1 MDGWLLGS
9 VCSVLIWL
17 LRSVLTVVVMVLGSL
32 SALVLEALPIYR
44 RGCPVLGKHYCMKDL
59 FAWILEVRVL
69 VTRFLCVYLALWRMV
84 LGFGS
89 VPAAMIYN
97 LVYNAR
103 SWRRLVLGR
112 FSYRR
117 GRLVL
122 GYVASGRPAVGS
134 ICRGHLDLGH
144 LSAIVVAWFLELYL
158 LS

>member
-1 MDGWLLGS
+1 
-9 VCSVLIWL
+9 
-17 LRSVLTVVVMVLGSL
+17 
-32 SALVLEALPIYR
+32 
-44 RGCPVLGKHYCMKDL
+44 MKDL
-59 FAWILEVRVL
+59 FAWILEVCVL
-69 VTRFLCVYLALWRMV
+69 VTRFLCVYLALWRTV
-84 LGFGS
+84 LGS

-103 SWRRLVLGR
+103 SWRRLVLGF

-122 GYVASGRPAVGS
+122 GYVASGRLAVGS

-144 LSAIVVAWFLELYL
+144 LSAIVVAWFSELYL